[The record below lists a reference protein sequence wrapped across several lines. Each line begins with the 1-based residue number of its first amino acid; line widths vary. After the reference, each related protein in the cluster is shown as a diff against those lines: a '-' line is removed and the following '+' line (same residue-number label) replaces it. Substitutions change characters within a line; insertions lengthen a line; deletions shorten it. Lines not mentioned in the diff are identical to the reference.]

1 MSFFTPSIGIYRV
14 KYVSQLA
21 AVITVT

>member
-21 AVITVT
+21 ALITVT